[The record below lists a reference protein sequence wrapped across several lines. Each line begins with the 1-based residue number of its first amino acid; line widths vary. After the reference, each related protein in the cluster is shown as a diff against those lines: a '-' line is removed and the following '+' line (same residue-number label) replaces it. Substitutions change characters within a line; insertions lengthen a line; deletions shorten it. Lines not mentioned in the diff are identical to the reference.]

1 MADNPYTGIRKIKL
15 IKLYEILQRDSDEQH
30 PLSAVELSKKLTEI
44 NIPCNSEVVKR
55 DIKVLNSSGFEVMS
69 VMVGHEKAFYM
80 ADRAFSVPELK
91 ILIDAVQAASF
102 ITEKK
107 TKELTSKIASLG
119 GGFRAD
125 ILENNIICF
134 NTRKHSNETIYYIV
148 ETLEQALLNKNKV
161 SFYYFDLDENGNQV
175 YRKDKK
181 LYVVNPMALIYHE
194 DNYYLMT
201 YNTKHASVTNYRV
214 DRMKQVEIEE
224 ESIDAEAENE
234 LKKIDVGEYTER
246 VFKMYGGDGVR
257 VTLQFTNDLIGVVY
271 DKFGE
276 KVNMTRTGEDTLVA
290 KVKVQVS
297 PTFFGWLFQFED
309 KMRILSPKSLIAE
322 YNKRLDK
329 SKG

>member
-134 NTRKHSNETIYYIV
+134 NTRKHNNETIYYIV

-181 LYVVNPMALIYHE
+181 LYDSLEQLHF
-194 DNYYLMT
+194 YLM
-201 YNTKHASVTNYRV
+201 YLFRSLLVRGARV
-214 DRMKQVEIEE
+214 RIFY
-224 ESIDAEAENE
+224 
-234 LKKIDVGEYTER
+234 LKA
-246 VFKMYGGDGVR
+246 F
-257 VTLQFTNDLIGVVY
+257 
-271 DKFGE
+271 
-276 KVNMTRTGEDTLVA
+276 
-290 KVKVQVS
+290 
-297 PTFFGWLFQFED
+297 LF
-309 KMRILSPKSLIAE
+309 LSM
-322 YNKRLDK
+322 D
-329 SKG
+329 